1 MCLSCRMMCLA
12 AINAIYLLP
21 GCFARAA
28 RTKEGVL
35 IMQNVS
41 RRNFLKTC
49 GLGVAAVAGMSALAG
64 CNSDP
69 AASGS
74 NGGSD
79 ESKVQAIKDRGKLNC
94 GVKADVIGYG
104 YLSTETGEYEGLEI
118 DLCYQLAAAVLGT
131 TYEEA
136 KEQGLCEFTT
146 VTPKT
151 RGPLIDNDTLDV
163 VVATYTITPEREEDW
178 DFSDPYRTDSV
189 GIMVMKSSGIT
200 EMADLDGKIIGVS
213 QGSTTKDAILQ
224 MLEDE
229 GISATPTFNEYPDYP
244 SINSAL
250 ESGNIDAFAMDRS
263 TLNTY
268 MNDQKEYV
276 EPDIKFGTQEY
287 GVASKKGSDLSEVV
301 NDTVTELLG
310 NGWMDEEITTWL
322 GESA

>member
-1 MCLSCRMMCLA
+1 MCLSCRMMCHG

-35 IMQNVS
+35 IMQNIS

-104 YLSTETGEYEGLEI
+104 YLNTETGDYEGLEI

-178 DFSDPYRTDSV
+178 DFSKPYRTDSV

-287 GVASKKGSDLSEVV
+287 GVATKKGSDLSEVV
-301 NDTVTELLG
+301 DDTVNELLD

>member
-1 MCLSCRMMCLA
+1 MMCHG

-35 IMQNVS
+35 IMQNIS

-104 YLSTETGEYEGLEI
+104 YLNTETGDYEGLEI

-229 GISATPTFNEYPDYP
+229 EISATPTFNEYPDYP

-287 GVASKKGSDLSEVV
+287 GVATKKGSDLSEVV
-301 NDTVTELLG
+301 DDTVNELLD

>member
-1 MCLSCRMMCLA
+1 MCLSCRMMCHG

-35 IMQNVS
+35 IMQNIS

-74 NGGSD
+74 NGGSG

-104 YLSTETGEYEGLEI
+104 YLNTETGDYEGLEI

-178 DFSDPYRTDSV
+178 DFSEPYRTDSV

-287 GVASKKGSDLSEVV
+287 GVATKKGSDLSEVV
-301 NDTVTELLG
+301 DDTVNELLD